1 MFSCCKDLDLDDLF
15 AYKTYKTVRVR
26 HRTLGLVYYIT
37 MIFIFMYTGLYTV
50 WYQEGYVQSIAFV
63 GSVRS
68 TAQQPAVIYPTDPSG
83 LYAQVTSG
91 QDGALM
97 VGSRVSITQQ
107 ERDLSCAN
115 LDYTCNN
122 FKTTVPKQSFY
133 MGGSENSTIVIQN
146 AVSNATQ
153 QAYGGSQDLI
163 VDSFIT
169 TRPRHDDGSDRPQLP
184 VLPMAYG
191 DQFTVGQLAWVAGLE
206 LDAIFNDPTTGGAD
220 ASLRCDGQTIRIR
233 VVFTGDRTRWDQQAY
248 YQYFVSVN
256 DMEAK
261 TTWTDQTAVPI
272 YTIDPISGALLSNG
286 TNTTR
291 VEYDLHGL
299 QLIYSIEATLNVF
312 NLPTLFLSLLS
323 GAGLLFVAKT
333 TADSFLLYC
342 APKRKDYRLFVEQLT
357 PDFSPDSAESR
368 TLLEKILHKKRA
380 SRAKIEQGRLTMSDA
395 ELGNQPLVAADALGA
410 LSVSPR
416 DATAPVA
423 DVTLL
428 RGRSAITA
436 QGQAAMTSVRG
447 EA

>member
-1 MFSCCKDLDLDDLF
+1 
-15 AYKTYKTVRVR
+15 
-26 HRTLGLVYYIT
+26 
-37 MIFIFMYTGLYTV
+37 
-50 WYQEGYVQSIAFV
+50 
-63 GSVRS
+63 
-68 TAQQPAVIYPTDPSG
+68 
-83 LYAQVTSG
+83 
-91 QDGALM
+91 
-97 VGSRVSITQQ
+97 
-107 ERDLSCAN
+107 
-115 LDYTCNN
+115 
-122 FKTTVPKQSFY
+122 
-133 MGGSENSTIVIQN
+133 MGGFENSTIVIQN

-169 TRPRHDDGSDRPQLP
+169 TRPAATMTGPTGLSFQ

-220 ASLRCDGQTIRIR
+220 ASLRYDGQTIRIR

-261 TTWTDQTAVPI
+261 TTWTDQTSVPI

>member
-1 MFSCCKDLDLDDLF
+1 M
-15 AYKTYKTVRVR
+15 
-26 HRTLGLVYYIT
+26 
-37 MIFIFMYTGLYTV
+37 
-50 WYQEGYVQSIAFV
+50 
-63 GSVRS
+63 
-68 TAQQPAVIYPTDPSG
+68 
-83 LYAQVTSG
+83 
-91 QDGALM
+91 
-97 VGSRVSITQQ
+97 
-107 ERDLSCAN
+107 
-115 LDYTCNN
+115 
-122 FKTTVPKQSFY
+122 
-133 MGGSENSTIVIQN
+133 
-146 AVSNATQ
+146 
-153 QAYGGSQDLI
+153 
-163 VDSFIT
+163 
-169 TRPRHDDGSDRPQLP
+169 
-184 VLPMAYG
+184 
-191 DQFTVGQLAWVAGLE
+191 AGL
-206 LDAIFNDPTTGGAD
+206 ARRAGRAVCP
-220 ASLRCDGQTIRIR
+220 RR
-233 VVFTGDRTRWDQQAY
+233 V
-248 YQYFVSVN
+248 
-256 DMEAK
+256 EAK
-261 TTWTDQTAVPI
+261 TTWTDQTSVPI